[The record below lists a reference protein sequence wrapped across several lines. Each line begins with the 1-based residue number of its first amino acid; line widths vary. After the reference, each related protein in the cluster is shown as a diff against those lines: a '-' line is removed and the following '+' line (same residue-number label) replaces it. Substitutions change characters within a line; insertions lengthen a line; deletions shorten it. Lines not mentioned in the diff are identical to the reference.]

1 MRLKGKLALVT
12 GGSEGIG
19 LSIAEALARE
29 GAELCIVGRDPNKL
43 ARAREHLATSIK
55 LAVSADLATERGIS
69 EVVESIERGGKALD
83 ILINN
88 AAIAHVVVFENVTRE
103 QYETALSL
111 NLAAPFFLT
120 QNLLPYLAQP
130 GASIINISS
139 YFANKMIMGRAMSV
153 YSLSKGAL
161 NSLTKA
167 LAFELGPRGIRVN
180 AVAPGSVDTPMRRK
194 SIEVMPEDRQVEL
207 QRYVERSYPLGRIG
221 QPSDLGGIVVFLAG
235 HEAAWVTGG
244 IFAIDGGLTAG

>member
-1 MRLKGKLALVT
+1 LPG
-12 GGSEGIG
+12 
-19 LSIAEALARE
+19 RE
-29 GAELCIVGRDPNKL
+29 PNSVGRDPAKL
-43 ARAREHLATSIK
+43 ARAREQLGASVK
-55 LAVSADLATERGIS
+55 LAVPADLATEGGINK
-69 EVVESIERGGKALD
+69 VIEGIRMTGKALD

-88 AAIAHVVVFENVTRE
+88 AAIAHVVPFESVTRE
-103 QYETALSL
+103 QYEAELAL

-120 QNLLPYLAQP
+120 LKLLPHLAQP
-130 GASIINISS
+130 GASIINVSS

-167 LAFELGPRGIRVN
+167 AFELGPRGIRVN

-194 SIEVMPEDRQVEL
+194 SIEVMSKERQVEL

-221 QPSDLGGIVVFLAG
+221 QPSDLGGIAVFLASE
-235 HEAAWVTGG
+235 EAAWVTGG
-244 IFAIDGGLTAG
+244 VFAIDGGFTAG

>member
-120 QNLLPYLAQP
+120 QKLLPYLASLDNQHLLVLREQDDHGTSNECLLFAKGCLELIDE
-130 GASIINISS
+130 GACLRTRPAWHPSQRRC
-139 YFANKMIMGRAMSV
+139 AGQ
-153 YSLSKGAL
+153 
-161 NSLTKA
+161 
-167 LAFELGPRGIRVN
+167 RGHSDAPQVN
-180 AVAPGSVDTPMRRK
+180 
-194 SIEVMPEDRQVEL
+194 
-207 QRYVERSYPLGRIG
+207 RSH
-221 QPSDLGGIVVFLAG
+221 A
-235 HEAAWVTGG
+235 
-244 IFAIDGGLTAG
+244 